1 MKAWTARELSLS
13 LTRRILAKV
22 HILGSQLLL

>member
-1 MKAWTARELSLS
+1 MKAWTARELPLS
-13 LTRRILAKV
+13 LIMRTSAKI